1 MLRALKVRL
10 YLTTAWQ
17 AHRVREDFLHKVSR
31 KIVNENQVIVI
42 ESLVVKK
49 VVKNYNLA
57 KSISDAEW
65 GIFQTMLKYK
75 TKGEGKI

>member
-1 MLRALKVRL
+1 M
-10 YLTTAWQ
+10 
-17 AHRVREDFLHKVSR
+17 
-31 KIVNENQVIVI
+31 IVI

-49 VVKNYNLA
+49 LVKNYNLA
-57 KSISDAEW
+57 KSISDTEW

>member
-1 MLRALKVRL
+1 M
-10 YLTTAWQ
+10 
-17 AHRVREDFLHKVSR
+17 HKVSR

-49 VVKNYNLA
+49 LVKNYNLA
-57 KSISDAEW
+57 KSISDTEW